1 MSYRQWYAQLDVYDT
16 IRRYLALLVR
26 WKGAAPTRDR
36 LFISDF
42 YLANPSLLH
51 LTHMTADVRRA
62 FNSLKIAKP
71 DQTFLKYPSPPIL
84 YGKMGGIQSQAL
96 HNLTGKGLLRLDV
109 SAGRAS
115 IAAVRSPVPNRT
127 SPASRSSALSDAGGA
142 SRMRPSRM
150 ARERP
155 LCHAHRP
162 GSPGLS
168 SCTHT
173 YV

>member
-62 FNSLKIAKP
+62 FNSLKVAKP

-96 HNLTGKGLLRLDV
+96 HNLTGKGLLRLELVDKDQYSLSETGNALANGMESRLV
-109 SAGRAS
+109 LPTEEGVLHFLTTEFAS
-115 IAAVRSPVPNRT
+115 IGQGKGGLRAVT
-127 SPASRSSALSDAGGA
+127 
-142 SRMRPSRM
+142 
-150 ARERP
+150 
-155 LCHAHRP
+155 
-162 GSPGLS
+162 GLRRLG
-168 SCTHT
+168 T
-173 YV
+173 

>member
-62 FNSLKIAKP
+62 LNSLKIAKP

-96 HNLTGKGLLRLDV
+96 HNLTGKGLLRLELVDKDQY
-109 SAGRAS
+109 SLSETGNALANGMEGRLVLPTEEGVLHFLTTEFAS
-115 IAAVRSPVPNRT
+115 IGQGKGGLRAVT
-127 SPASRSSALSDAGGA
+127 
-142 SRMRPSRM
+142 
-150 ARERP
+150 
-155 LCHAHRP
+155 
-162 GSPGLS
+162 GLRRLG
-168 SCTHT
+168 T
-173 YV
+173 

>member
-16 IRRYLALLVR
+16 IRRYLALLDR

-62 FNSLKIAKP
+62 FNSLKVAKP

-96 HNLTGKGLLRLDV
+96 HNLTGKGLLRLELVDKDQY
-109 SAGRAS
+109 SLSETGNALANDMEGRLVLPTEEGVLHFLTTEFAS
-115 IAAVRSPVPNRT
+115 IGQGKGGLRAVT
-127 SPASRSSALSDAGGA
+127 
-142 SRMRPSRM
+142 
-150 ARERP
+150 
-155 LCHAHRP
+155 
-162 GSPGLS
+162 GLRRLG
-168 SCTHT
+168 T
-173 YV
+173 